1 MTMQEI
7 TDFLDKKIEKDINE
21 IIITFY
27 EVRVKMGLSE
37 QETDTFLEYCKTRLE
52 NLEYQVFFTGA
63 KFVYKNANRTV
74 FVSEKKNAL
83 EKKQIYATIKLI
95 KNLKC
100 GDKDEKSI
108 YSNWCKWFFRK

>member
-7 TDFLDKKIEKDINE
+7 TDFLDKKIEKDSNE

-27 EVRVKMGLSE
+27 EIRVKMGLSE
-37 QETDTFLEYCKTRLE
+37 QETDTFLKFCKTRLE

-74 FVSEKKNAL
+74 QPNQLMIAL
-83 EKKQIYATIKLI
+83 KE
-95 KNLKC
+95 
-100 GDKDEKSI
+100 E
-108 YSNWCKWFFRK
+108 